1 MAATDKLR
9 KAQRGVTL
17 VETLVAL
24 AIMGLVTTSILVLI
38 GQNTRFTANA
48 FDRTYASIA
57 ADNLMVETLARR
69 GGVTLGEETGQIMVG
84 SQDWDFSKTISETP
98 VEGILRVDIA
108 VRAENSE
115 QVIASATT
123 IWKREE

>member
-1 MAATDKLR
+1 MAIADERR
-9 KAQRGVTL
+9 KTQRGVTL

-48 FDRTYASIA
+48 FDRTYAEIA

-69 GGVTLGEETGQIMVG
+69 GGVTLGEETGQITVG
-84 SQDWDFSKTISETP
+84 NQNWDFSKTIGETP

-108 VRAENSE
+108 VRAQNSE